1 MSTLQTLQDILV
13 NDYKVPRDHV
23 SPEAILT
30 TVGLD
35 SLSVLE
41 LMFTIEDHFKVKI
54 VDDPPVNL
62 VTVDDVARFI
72 DGLLADKATTD
83 AHQARRSA

>member
-13 NDYKVPRDHV
+13 KDYKVPRSQV
-23 SPEAILT
+23 TSEATLT
-30 TVGLD
+30 TMGLD

-62 VTVDDVARFI
+62 VTVDDVVRFI
-72 DGLLADKATTD
+72 DGLLAGTGTTD
-83 AHQARRSA
+83 ATKSRLSA